1 MFHGSELILA
11 VSEETKFGFEAVE
24 TLMMWN
30 LPSFH
35 ALQSEVL
42 YFRLGTP
49 DILIWNK
56 IMKAQFNFNIIMR
69 KINKS
74 NRYPSI
80 SFFEGPGISITPIWE
95 QADLKHK
102 INDIN

>member
-1 MFHGSELILA
+1 
-11 VSEETKFGFEAVE
+11 
-24 TLMMWN
+24 
-30 LPSFH
+30 
-35 ALQSEVL
+35 
-42 YFRLGTP
+42 
-49 DILIWNK
+49 
-56 IMKAQFNFNIIMR
+56 MKAQFNFNIIMR